1 MGRSYALGRC
11 SLSNMGMD
19 WTEADVVAA
28 VVVVSGEERQAS
40 EEQNRTDETEHA
52 FSNFSRAN
60 SKQT

>member
-1 MGRSYALGRC
+1 MHWDVVPFPIWGWTGRR
-11 SLSNMGMD
+11 
-19 WTEADVVAA
+19 EADVVAA